1 LLPSAG
7 FEEPKPVA
15 IFSLNHSFVGR
26 TTHPPGSASL
36 FARYITRPDAC
47 TETVGQRMPTER
59 GPLMAW
65 LDEQEQGDRKNARV
79 IDKIVVA
86 LPLELTHEQNLK
98 LLEEFGE
105 RMTEGRAS
113 WMAAV
118 HDGPGDADNPH
129 AHIIFR
135 DRDIDTGRRVM
146 LTTEQGS
153 TERFRDGWEQEANI
167 ALERA
172 GFDERID
179 KRSLKDQGID
189 REPQIHVGAG
199 AEKLRE
205 KQYEFRSAEK
215 EVSRLID
222 GVPTTVTVNY
232 PVIDEGKTR
241 FQENEERI
249 QRNLERAQTLAGIAV
264 EHAKLDAY
272 YSEATAALKAV
283 PGETPWTEDD
293 RLRHIHAAIR
303 SFNTSQQDDSDP
315 LTSIIGEHLASR
327 TREQIENDKTF
338 WFQDVPLEQG
348 GSEPGER
355 ASRRGPTDLLV
366 GSGLAFFGRLSQAV
380 ESFFDDAPPSRDNDE
395 REQHMAE
402 KKIPHQPTIE
412 QRTEQQ
418 QRSQEAE
425 LSAHRKRELE
435 AYLDQR
441 DRERHHD
448 RGR

>member
-1 LLPSAG
+1 
-7 FEEPKPVA
+7 VA

-47 TETVGQRMPTER
+47 TETLGQRMPTER

-65 LDEQEQGDRKNARV
+65 LDQQEQGDRKNARV

-86 LPLELTHEQNLK
+86 LPLEHTHEQNLG
-98 LLEEFGE
+98 LLQEFGE

-113 WMAAV
+113 WMAAI

-135 DRDIDTGRRVM
+135 DRDVDTGRRTM

-153 TERFRDGWEQEANI
+153 TERFRDAWEQEVNI

-172 GFDERID
+172 GFDERVD

-189 REPQIHVGAG
+189 REPQIHVGAA

-205 KQYEFRSAEK
+205 KQYEFRSTEK
-215 EVSRLID
+215 EVTRLID

-241 FQENEERI
+241 FEENEERK
-249 QRNLERAQTLAGIAV
+249 QRNLERELAMEGI
-264 EHAKLDAY
+264 
-272 YSEATAALKAV
+272 SAA
-283 PGETPWTEDD
+283 DN
-293 RLRHIHAAIR
+293 RLQMLYAGASR
-303 SFNTSQQDDSDP
+303 FNQPPQDDSDP
-315 LTSIIGEHLASR
+315 LAALVSEHLADHDR
-327 TREQIENDKTF
+327 TRIEREARLDE
-338 WFQDVPLEQG
+338 PELEQG
-348 GSEPGER
+348 GRDPTER
-355 ASRRGPTDLLV
+355 GPRRGPTDLLV
-366 GSGLAFFGRLSQAV
+366 GSGLAIFGRLSQAL
-380 ESFFDDAPPSRDNDE
+380 ESILDGAPPSRDNDE

-435 AYLDQR
+435 AFLDQR